1 MHPAFSVIF
10 FTVFSGTG
18 YGLLALMGLSAA
30 LGFLPRE
37 PWFNATALIVGVAAV
52 SAGLLSSTIHLGH
65 PERAWRALSQW
76 RSSWLSREGVLAIAS
91 YLPVALFA
99 YYWILDPQIENGSVI
114 LWGTLTAVAATL
126 TVFCTAMIYR
136 SLGTIH
142 QWANP
147 WTVINYLL
155 LGLAG
160 GALWLNALMQ
170 GFGITGSGAGVAA
183 LVLVI
188 AAWGAKVGY
197 WRFIDTTA
205 HPSTPESATGL
216 GGFGRVGLFESPHT
230 SANYL
235 LKEMGFQIARKHAAK
250 LRTYAHVLAFLVPS
264 LLLGAMLVFQGFGAV
279 ILAVLAALSMTAGQ
293 LIERWLFFAEAKHV
307 VMLYYGE
314 ASR

>member
-30 LGFLPRE
+30 LGLLPRE
-37 PWFNATALIVGVAAV
+37 PWFNATALIVGVTAI

-65 PERAWRALSQW
+65 RERAWRALSQW
-76 RSSWLSREGVLAIAS
+76 RSSWLSREGVLAIVS
-91 YLPVALFA
+91 YLPIALFA
-99 YYWILDPQIENGSVI
+99 YYLVPGSRDGHTSVV
-114 LWGTLTAVAATL
+114 LWGVVTTVAAGL
-126 TVFCTAMIYR
+126 TVYCTAMIYR

-147 WTVINYLL
+147 WTVMNYLL

-160 GALWLNALMQ
+160 GALWLNAFMQ
-170 GFGITGSGAGVAA
+170 GFGIADSSVGVAS

-250 LRTYAHVLAFLVPS
+250 LRTYAHVLAFLAPC
-264 LLLGAMLVFQGFGAV
+264 LLLGAMLALQGFGTV
-279 ILAVLAALSMTAGQ
+279 VLAVLAALSMTAGQ

-314 ASR
+314 TTR

>member
-1 MHPAFSVIF
+1 
-10 FTVFSGTG
+10 
-18 YGLLALMGLSAA
+18 MGISAA
-30 LGFLPRE
+30 LGLLPRE
-37 PWFNATALIVGVAAV
+37 SWFNATALIIGIAAV
-52 SAGLLSSTIHLGH
+52 SAGLLYSTIHLGH

-76 RSSWLSREGVLAIAS
+76 RSSWLSREGVLAIVS
-91 YLPVALFA
+91 YLPIALFA
-99 YYWILDPQIENGSVI
+99 YYWILDPQAEDERIV
-114 LWGTLTAVAATL
+114 LWGTLTAVAAAL

-160 GALWLNALMQ
+160 GALWLNAFMQ
-170 GFGITGSGAGVAA
+170 GFGIADSSVGVAS

-197 WRFIDTTA
+197 WRFIDTTT

-250 LRTYAHVLAFLVPS
+250 LRTYAHVLAFLAPS
-264 LLLGAMLVFQGFGAV
+264 LLLGSMLALQGFAAV
-279 ILAVLAALSMTAGQ
+279 VLAVLAALSMTAGQ

-314 ASR
+314 TTR

>member
-1 MHPAFSVIF
+1 VHPAFSVIF

-30 LGFLPRE
+30 LGLLPRD
-37 PWFNATALIVGVAAV
+37 PWFNAAALAVGVAAV
-52 SAGLLSSTIHLGH
+52 SAGLVSSTIHLGH

-76 RSSWLSREGVLAIAS
+76 RSSWLSREGVLAILS
-91 YLPVALFA
+91 YLPVALLA
-99 YYWILDPQIENGSVI
+99 YCLLEHPQAGQGSVA
-114 LWGTLTAVAATL
+114 LWGALTAVAAAL

-136 SLGTIH
+136 SLETVH

-147 WTVINYLL
+147 WTVANYLL

-170 GFGITGSGAGVAA
+170 GFGIADSWIAVTA
-183 LVLVI
+183 LAVVI
-188 AAWGAKVGY
+188 AAWGVKIGY

-235 LKEMGFQIARKHAAK
+235 LKEMGFRIARKHSAK
-250 LRTYAHVLAFLVPS
+250 LRAYAHLLAFLTPAV
-264 LLLGAMLVFQGFGAV
+264 LLGAMLATSGVGATA
-279 ILAVLAALSMTAGQ
+279 LAVLAALSILIGQ
-293 LIERWLFFAEAKHV
+293 FLERWLFFAEAKHV
-307 VMLYYGE
+307 VMLYYG
-314 ASR
+314 ATSA

>member
-1 MHPAFSVIF
+1 MHPAFSVIC

-30 LGFLPRE
+30 LGLLPRE
-37 PWFNATALIVGVAAV
+37 PWFNATALIIGVAAV
-52 SAGLLSSTIHLGH
+52 SIGLLSSTIHLGH

-76 RSSWLSREGVLAIAS
+76 RSSWLSREGVLAIAG
-91 YLPVALFA
+91 YLPITLFA
-99 YYWILDPQIENGSVI
+99 YHWILGPQDGQMSVV
-114 LWGTLTAVAATL
+114 LWGILTAVAAAL

-160 GALWLNALMQ
+160 GALWLNAFMQ
-170 GFGITGSGAGVAA
+170 GFGLADSGAGMAA
-183 LVLVI
+183 LILVI
-188 AAWGAKVGY
+188 AAWGAKAGY
-197 WRFIDTTA
+197 WRFIDTTV

-235 LKEMGFQIARKHAAK
+235 LKEMGFQIARRHAAK
-250 LRTYAHVLAFLVPS
+250 LRTYAHVLAFLAPS
-264 LLLGAMLVFQGFGAV
+264 LLLGATLPLQGFGAV
-279 ILAVLAALSMTAGQ
+279 VVAVLAALSMTAGQ

-307 VMLYYGE
+307 VMLYYGQT
-314 ASR
+314 SR

>member
-18 YGLLALMGLSAA
+18 YGLMALMGLSAA
-30 LGFLPRE
+30 LGILPRD
-37 PWFNATALIVGVAAV
+37 PWFSATALTVGVAAI

-76 RSSWLSREGVLAIAS
+76 RSSWLAREGVLAIAG
-91 YLPVALFA
+91 YLPMALFA
-99 YYWILDPQIENGSVI
+99 YYWILDPHVEHGGVV
-114 LWGTLTAVAATL
+114 LWGTLTAVASAL

-136 SLGTIH
+136 SLETIH
-142 QWANP
+142 QWANT
-147 WTVINYLL
+147 WTIVNYLL

-160 GALWLNALMQ
+160 GAVWLNAFVQ
-170 GFGITGSGAGVAA
+170 GFGITDSGAGVAA
-183 LVLVI
+183 LVLVVS
-188 AAWGAKVGY
+188 AWCAKLGY

-235 LKEMGFQIARKHAAK
+235 LKEMGYQIARKHATK
-250 LRTYAHVLAFLVPS
+250 LRNYAHVLGFLAPG
-264 LLLGAMLVFQGFGAV
+264 LLLGIMLAFDGYGSV
-279 ILAVLAALSMTAGQ
+279 IVAVLAALAVMAGQ

-314 ASR
+314 TSR